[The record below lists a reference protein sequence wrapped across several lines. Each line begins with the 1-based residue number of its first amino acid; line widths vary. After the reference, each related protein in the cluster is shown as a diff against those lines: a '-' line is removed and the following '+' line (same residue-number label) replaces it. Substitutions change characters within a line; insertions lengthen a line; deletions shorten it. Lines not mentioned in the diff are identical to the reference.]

1 MDNQNNKKRSPQRRS
16 PAPDLEALSK
26 AYSQSLENVTFGG
39 ASQQK
44 TQKSEN
50 PQKSEKSQ
58 TEKKEFRPKD
68 YKPVRESS
76 PEHDKIVRKI
86 MERNRK
92 LSHSV
97 WTDEPVLK
105 PKKSVWL
112 DDDED
117 KPEKTEPEKTAV
129 NQDIPRKEPVPQ
141 ADKNIT
147 ADNKAEFPQTDSEP
161 VLPLFGGND
170 KTSPAQKGIKRE
182 VVMSVPQRGGD
193 NVRRPAPKKT
203 GKPVQPP
210 KQVVKITEQAARHG
224 NPSKREVTL
233 SVNGKADMPAADNKR
248 PVRSAQNENSES
260 RRTVSI
266 SMPVSQPKPPKPAPK
281 LVIEDR
287 TKSKPVKKD
296 RDGVAGE
303 RKPSDDE
310 IKREEERKRA
320 EAERLAAE
328 YDEAVRRIKARNAV
342 PPKEKTI
349 ESKPEAKPK
358 TKSEPQK
365 IKLTDDTEKAKVKTH
380 ELEFQFINSLV
391 CVAVVFI
398 VFFSL
403 LLMKRESGF
412 INSENRN
419 LAEFPKFSLSS
430 YFAGDYTKGITDYF
444 TDTVPGRENFKK
456 FCADFTGVLGVN
468 INDTV
473 FTGNHKVVR
482 KEELDKDKIAT
493 TTTVTAF
500 TGKVENDGKSETT
513 TTTRKKTDEKVEELP
528 EDLNDGQFEGDVIV
542 CGKGENIRAMGA
554 YYGSFEVGAQY
565 ADTINK
571 WKEELPDVNVYNM
584 SIPIAS
590 AYYLPGN
597 LKDTVSDQKDNIDNI
612 AANLKGIINVD
623 VFDNIG
629 RHTEEYIYSR
639 TDHHWQPLGAYYA
652 AEIFA
657 EKAGIEFPALDT
669 YEKCEIEDF
678 VGTMYAYSNY
688 NQQLAENPD
697 TFIYYKPD
705 NEYSVT
711 YYDTAFENGAANY
724 LFFDYAEGVNCY
736 SAILNVDNE
745 IAEIETD
752 CDNGRV
758 LVIFKDSFGNALVP
772 FFTHGFSKIYVCDF
786 RYFDLNAIEFCRQV
800 GCTDLLFANSITSC
814 STPTHITA
822 LNNIRIQQTTTEDDS
837 SQAQENN

>member
-1 MDNQNNKKRSPQRRS
+1 MDNHNNKKRSPQRRS

-26 AYSQSLENVTFGG
+26 AYAQSLDNVTFGG
-39 ASQQK
+39 VPL
-44 TQKSEN
+44 SEV
-50 PQKSEKSQ
+50 SEKKSP
-58 TEKKEFRPKD
+58 TENKEFRPKD
-68 YKPVRESS
+68 FKPVRESS

-86 MERNRK
+86 RERNRK

-112 DDDED
+112 DDATD
-117 KPEKTEPEKTAV
+117 KLEKVQMKKSEFEPNV
-129 NQDIPRKEPVPQ
+129 PQKEPVPQ
-141 ADKNIT
+141 TDINQTANKNADI
-147 ADNKAEFPQTDSEP
+147 PQTDSEP
-161 VLPLFGGND
+161 VLPLFGGTD
-170 KTSPAQKGIKRE
+170 RSSRPQKGMKRE
-182 VVMSVPQRGGD
+182 VAVSIPQRGEEKARRSAPKQTD
-193 NVRRPAPKKT
+193 RPAPRRE
-203 GKPVQPP
+203 KPVQPP
-210 KQVVKITEQAARHG
+210 KQNAPQGR
-224 NPSKREVTL
+224 PPKREVTL
-233 SVNGKADMPAADNKR
+233 SVNDKAGIPEENKR
-248 PVRSAQNENSES
+248 HERAVRNEKSES

-266 SMPVSQPKPPKPAPK
+266 SMPVSQPKPPKPVAK
-281 LVIEDR
+281 IIIEDR
-287 TKSKPVKKD
+287 TKAAPAKNDTDSIS
-296 RDGVAGE
+296 AE
-303 RKPSDDE
+303 RIPSDTE
-310 IKREEERKRA
+310 KKQEEERKKA

-328 YDEAVRRIKARNAV
+328 YDEAVRRMKARSAV
-342 PPKEKTI
+342 PPQEKI
-349 ESKPEAKPK
+349 SESKPEGKLKAQPKP
-358 TKSEPQK
+358 EPKKLKRRQEPE
-365 IKLTDDTEKAKVKTH
+365 IKAH
-380 ELEFQFINSLV
+380 ELEFHFINSLV
-391 CVAVVFI
+391 CIAVVFI

-430 YFAGDYTKGITDYF
+430 YFSGDYTKGITDYF

-456 FCADFTGVLGVN
+456 FCADFTGLLGVN

-473 FTGNHKVVR
+473 FTGNHKVAE
-482 KEELDKDKIAT
+482 KEELDRDKIAT

-500 TGKVENDGKSETT
+500 TGKADRDENSAGAA
-513 TTTRKKTDEKVEELP
+513 TTRKKTDEKVEELP
-528 EDLNDGQFEGDVIV
+528 ENLDDGQFEGDVIV

-554 YYGSFEVGAQY
+554 YYGSFDVGAQY

-584 SIPIAS
+584 SIPISS
-590 AYYLPGN
+590 AYYLPSN

-623 VFDNIG
+623 VFNNIG
-629 RHTEEYIYSR
+629 KHTDEYIYSR

-688 NQQLAENPD
+688 NQELEDNPD

-711 YYDTAFENGAANY
+711 YYDTAFENRVSNG

-772 FFTHGFSKIYVCDF
+772 FLTHGFSKIYVCDF
-786 RYFDLNAIEFCRQV
+786 RYFDLNAVEFCRQV

-822 LNNIRIQQTTTEDDS
+822 LNNIRIQQGPETEVQS
-837 SQAQENN
+837 EEEN

>member
-1 MDNQNNKKRSPQRRS
+1 MDNQNNKKRSLQRHS

-26 AYSQSLENVTFGG
+26 AYAQSLNEVTFGG
-39 ASQQK
+39 APLSGASQQK
-44 TQKSEN
+44 
-50 PQKSEKSQ
+50 PQ
-58 TEKKEFRPKD
+58 TEKKEFIPKD
-68 YKPVRESS
+68 YRPVKESS

-86 MERNRK
+86 KERNRK

-112 DDDED
+112 DDATD
-117 KPEKTEPEKTAV
+117 KLEKVQMKKAQFVQSAAQKEPLPQIEQAETAV
-129 NQDIPRKEPVPQ
+129 NSEIPQ
-141 ADKNIT
+141 NDG
-147 ADNKAEFPQTDSEP
+147 EP

-170 KTSPAQKGIKRE
+170 KTSHTQKGMKRE
-182 VVMSVPQRGGD
+182 VVMSIPQRERGGD
-193 NVRRPAPKKT
+193 NVSRPAPKRT
-203 GKPVQPP
+203 GKPAPRREQPVRTP
-210 KQVVKITEQAARHG
+210 KQMVRQENSA
-224 NPSKREVTL
+224 KREVAL
-233 SVNGKADMPAADNKR
+233 SVNGKADESAAGVRPA
-248 PVRSAQNENSES
+248 RSVQNENSES

-266 SMPVSQPKPPKPAPK
+266 SMPVSQPKPPKTAPK
-281 LVIEDR
+281 IVIEDR
-287 TKSKPVKKD
+287 TKARPVEAE
-296 RDGVAGE
+296 VTE
-303 RKPSDDE
+303 RKLSDAE
-310 IKREEERKRA
+310 IKPEEERKRA

-328 YDEAVRRIKARNAV
+328 YDEAVKRMKARNAV
-342 PPKEKTI
+342 PPQKQF
-349 ESKPEAKPK
+349 PK
-358 TKSEPQK
+358 NSAEEITKLKSAPKQK
-365 IKLTDDTEKAKVKTH
+365 KMKRSQETEIKTH
-380 ELEFQFINSLV
+380 ELEFHFINALV
-391 CVAVVFI
+391 CIAAVFI

-403 LLMKRESGF
+403 LFMKRESGF

-419 LAEFPKFSLSS
+419 LAEFPKFSISS
-430 YFAGDYTKGITDYF
+430 YFSGDYTKGITDYF

-456 FCADFTGVLGVN
+456 FCANFTDLLGVN

-473 FTGNHKVVR
+473 FSGNHRVAQ
-482 KEELDKDKIAT
+482 KEELDKEKIAT

-500 TGKVENDGKSETT
+500 TGKVESDISSTSTT
-513 TTTRKKTDEKVEELP
+513 NAKKQTDEKVEELP
-528 EDLNDGQFEGDVIV
+528 ENLDDGQFEGDVIV

-554 YYGSFEVGAQY
+554 YYGSFEVGEQY

-584 SIPIAS
+584 SIPISS
-590 AYYLPGN
+590 AYYLPSN

-629 RHTEEYIYSR
+629 KHTDEYIYSR

-652 AEIFA
+652 AEVFA
-657 EKAGIEFPALDT
+657 EKAGIEFPSLDT

-688 NQQLAENPD
+688 NQQIADNPD

-705 NEYSVT
+705 NEYTVT
-711 YYDTAFENGAANY
+711 YYDTAFENGVEND

-752 CDNGRV
+752 CGNGRV

-786 RYFDLNAIEFCRQV
+786 RYFDLNAIDFCRQV
-800 GCTDLLFANSITSC
+800 GCTDLLFSISITSC

-822 LNNIRIQQTTTEDDS
+822 LNNIRIQQNPADEIQYS
-837 SQAQENN
+837 EEN

>member
-1 MDNQNNKKRSPQRRS
+1 MDNQKNNNKSQQRS

-26 AYSQSLENVTFGG
+26 AYAQSLDNVMFGDVPLSEV
-39 ASQQK
+39 SQRK
-44 TQKSEN
+44 
-50 PQKSEKSQ
+50 

-68 YKPVRESS
+68 YKAVKESS

-86 MERNRK
+86 RERNKK

-112 DDDED
+112 DDATETFEKV
-117 KPEKTEPEKTAV
+117 KPEKTEPV
-129 NQDIPRKEPVPQ
+129 RNNSPKEQTPQ
-141 ADKNIT
+141 NV
-147 ADNKAEFPQTDSEP
+147 KAENDAADGIFREEGEP
-161 VLPLFGGND
+161 VLPLFGGNE
-170 KTSPAQKGIKRE
+170 KTSAAKGMKRE
-182 VVMSVPQRGGD
+182 VVMSIAPRE
-193 NVRRPAPKKT
+193 NVRIR
-203 GKPVQPP
+203 
-210 KQVVKITEQAARHG
+210 
-224 NPSKREVTL
+224 
-233 SVNGKADMPAADNKR
+233 PAADLKR
-248 PVRSAQNENSES
+248 AEKKQPQKNSAVREVSLNVGGRPSQNAADKSSVRRTQNGNFES

-266 SMPVSQPKPPKPAPK
+266 NIPVYKPAAPKPAPV
-281 LVIEDR
+281 LVVEDR
-287 TKSKPVKKD
+287 TKAKSDNKAVSAEKKS
-296 RDGVAGE
+296 AE
-303 RKPSDDE
+303 TEKTAEEARK
-310 IKREEERKRA
+310 KA

-328 YDEAVRRIKARNAV
+328 YDEAVRKIKAQNAEPV
-342 PPKEKTI
+342 QEQAARKKSDVKAKTQT
-349 ESKPEAKPK
+349 EQ
-358 TKSEPQK
+358 EPQEIRSADK
-365 IKLTDDTEKAKVKTH
+365 KNATDKATTDDTGVKVH
-380 ELEFQFINSLV
+380 ELEFNFINSLV
-391 CVAVVFI
+391 CIAAVFI

-403 LLMKRESGF
+403 LFMKRESGF

-419 LAEFPKFSLSS
+419 LAEFPKFSFSS

-456 FCADFTGVLGVN
+456 FCADFSGIMGVN

-473 FTGNHKVVR
+473 FTGNHKVVQ

-500 TGKVENDGKSETT
+500 TGTVNRADASSAVN

-528 EDLNDGQFEGDVIV
+528 ENLDDGAFEGDVIV
-542 CGKGENIRAMGA
+542 CGKGKDIRAMGA
-554 YYGSFEVGAQY
+554 YYGSFDVGAQY

-571 WKEELPDVNVYNM
+571 WKEEMPDVNIYNM
-584 SIPIAS
+584 SIPLSS
-590 AYYLPGN
+590 AYYIPNN
-597 LKDTVSDQKDNIDNI
+597 LRDTVSDQKDNIDNI

-629 RHTEEYIYSR
+629 KHTDEYIYSR

-688 NQQLAENPD
+688 NQELADNPD
-697 TFIYYKPD
+697 TFVYYKPD
-705 NEYSVT
+705 NEYAVT
-711 YYDTAFENGAANY
+711 YYDTSFANGVSND

-758 LVIFKDSFGNALVP
+758 LVIFKDSFGNAIVP
-772 FFTHGFSKIYVCDF
+772 FLTHGFSKIYVCDF

-800 GCTDLLFANSITSC
+800 GCTDLLFPISITSC

-822 LNNIRIQQTTTEDDS
+822 LNNIRIQSAAVDES
-837 SQAQENN
+837 AVSQDN

>member
-26 AYSQSLENVTFGG
+26 AYSQSLENVAFGG

-44 TQKSEN
+44 TQKSEKS
-50 PQKSEKSQ
+50 QKSETSQ

-117 KPEKTEPEKTAV
+117 KPEKTAV
-129 NQDIPRKEPVPQ
+129 KQDIPRKEPVLQ

-170 KTSPAQKGIKRE
+170 KTSPTQKGIKRE

-193 NVRRPAPKKT
+193 NVRRPAPKKA

-210 KQVVKITEQAARHG
+210 KQVVRITEQAAKQG
-224 NPSKREVTL
+224 NSSKREVTL
-233 SVNGKADMPAADNKR
+233 SMNGKADMPAADKKR
-248 PVRSAQNENSES
+248 PVRSVQNENSES

-296 RDGVAGE
+296 TDGAADE
-303 RKPSDDE
+303 RKPSGDE

-500 TGKVENDGKSETT
+500 TGKTENDGKSETT

-711 YYDTAFENGAANY
+711 YYDTAFENGAAND

>member
-26 AYSQSLENVTFGG
+26 AYAQSLDNVTFGG
-39 ASQQK
+39 VPL
-44 TQKSEN
+44 SEV
-50 PQKSEKSQ
+50 SEKKSY
-58 TEKKEFRPKD
+58 TANKEFRPKD
-68 YKPVRESS
+68 FKPVRESS

-86 MERNRK
+86 RERNRK

-112 DDDED
+112 DDATD
-117 KPEKTEPEKTAV
+117 KLEKVQMKKSEFEPNV
-129 NQDIPRKEPVPQ
+129 PQKEPVLQ
-141 ADKNIT
+141 TDINETANKNADI
-147 ADNKAEFPQTDSEP
+147 PQTDSEP
-161 VLPLFGGND
+161 VLPLFGGTD
-170 KTSPAQKGIKRE
+170 RSSRPQKGMKRE
-182 VVMSVPQRGGD
+182 VAVSIPQRGEEKA
-193 NVRRPAPKKT
+193 RRSAPKQTDRPVPRRQKL
-203 GKPVQPP
+203 VQPP
-210 KQVVKITEQAARHG
+210 KQNAPQGR
-224 NPSKREVTL
+224 PPKREVTL
-233 SVNGKADMPAADNKR
+233 SVNDKAGIPEENKR
-248 PVRSAQNENSES
+248 HERADRNENSES

-266 SMPVSQPKPPKPAPK
+266 SMPVSKPKPPKPVPK
-281 LVIEDR
+281 IIIEDR
-287 TKSKPVKKD
+287 TKAKPANDSVS
-296 RDGVAGE
+296 AE
-303 RKPSDDE
+303 QKPSDTQ
-310 IKREEERKRA
+310 KKQEEERKKA

-328 YDEAVRRIKARNAV
+328 YDETVRRMKARSAV
-342 PPKEKTI
+342 PPQEKI
-349 ESKPEAKPK
+349 SESKPEVKPK
-358 TKSEPQK
+358 AQPKSEPKKLKHRQESE
-365 IKLTDDTEKAKVKTH
+365 IKAH
-380 ELEFQFINSLV
+380 ELVFHFINSLV
-391 CVAVVFI
+391 CIAVVFI

-430 YFAGDYTKGITDYF
+430 YFSGDYTNGITDYF

-456 FCADFTGVLGVN
+456 FCADFTGLLGVN

-473 FTGNHKVVR
+473 FTGNHKVAE
-482 KEELDKDKIAT
+482 KEELDRDKIAT

-500 TGKVENDGKSETT
+500 TGKADSDENSAGT

-528 EDLNDGQFEGDVIV
+528 ENLDDGQFEGDVIV

-554 YYGSFEVGAQY
+554 YYGSFDVGAQY

-584 SIPIAS
+584 SIPISS
-590 AYYLPGN
+590 AYYLPSN

-629 RHTEEYIYSR
+629 KHTDEYIYSR

-688 NQQLAENPD
+688 NQELADNPD

-711 YYDTAFENGAANY
+711 YYDTAFENGVSNG

-772 FFTHGFSKIYVCDF
+772 FLTHGFSKIYVCDF
-786 RYFDLNAIEFCRQV
+786 RYFDLNAVEFCRQV

-822 LNNIRIQQTTTEDDS
+822 LNNIRIQQGPETEVQS
-837 SQAQENN
+837 EEEN